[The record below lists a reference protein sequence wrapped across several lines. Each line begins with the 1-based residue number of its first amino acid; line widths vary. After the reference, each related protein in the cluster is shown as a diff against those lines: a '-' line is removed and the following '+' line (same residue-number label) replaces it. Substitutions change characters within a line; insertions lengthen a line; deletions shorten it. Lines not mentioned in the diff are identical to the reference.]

1 MNQNNKQMTAR
12 PEDTAFNIQHSYHD
26 LAKQLSYYL
35 YLLFFSFSF
44 GLTIQKKVWES
55 VMSQVS

>member
-12 PEDTAFNIQHSYHD
+12 PEDTVFNIQDSCHD

-55 VMSQVS
+55 IMS